1 MEGLKLMNASLE
13 EAQNHVWHKTE
24 GLNST
29 SLVVRRG
36 EPFKIT
42 LSFSGPYML
51 SKDHLMLRT
60 ELDCLYCDIPITSS
74 KATSQ
79 SQWSAYFQ
87 QGMLDPSA
95 PHKASLYVYSPPT
108 AIVGVYQLHLLFMS
122 RNGSHSCRVGQFTL
136 LCNPWCTDDAVYLP
150 KENQREEYVRNDFG
164 LLYQGTAKNIIFRP
178 WGFDQYE
185 SGILEICMML
195 LQVSNE
201 HKKNQKSDYANR
213 ADPVYISRV
222 ISAMI
227 NSNDDCGVLQGN
239 WSENYSNGVNPSEWT
254 GSGSILKQWA
264 KSGYRPVKYG
274 QCWVFAA
281 VMCTVMRV
289 LGIPTRVVTNY
300 NSAHDTNGNLV
311 IEEYYTEKGEKLPR
325 NRESIWNFHVWVECW
340 MKRRDLKAGFDGWQV
355 VDPTPQEK
363 SGEVYR
369 CGPAPVKAIQ
379 ERQLDMAYDAP
390 FVYAEVNADVYVYI
404 VRQTQ
409 VLGYTIETDRVGSLI
424 CTKSMGSNR
433 PQDITSS
440 YKNTKALQ
448 PSVRS
453 TSPMPGPTLANNHG
467 SAEGLSVELSLIRVP
482 VVGENISFSVTV
494 TNRGNIMKTVREYV
508 NAQAKCYDHSPSDTF
523 WEADSIIQLAPHRS
537 KVLQHQISYSQY
549 SALGNEQLVNLAA
562 VIMDVAT
569 QERVLASE
577 EFNFASPVIHI
588 QVADEDAIIAR
599 RHQVAMVT
607 FTNPFSV
614 AVRGMLTVAGS
625 GLLED
630 KVLINVAL
638 LQPRETMN
646 NVVRFTPKMVG
657 VKMLHA
663 SLRLDISHTVIRG
676 FRTITVQPA

>member
-13 EAQNHVWHKTE
+13 EAQNHVWHQTE

-42 LSFSGPYML
+42 LSFSEPYML
-51 SKDHLMLRT
+51 SKNQLVLRT
-60 ELDCLYCDIPITSS
+60 ELGCLYCDIPITSS

-79 SQWSAYFQ
+79 SQWSAYIQ

-95 PHKASLYVYSPPT
+95 PHKASVYVYSPPT
-108 AIVGVYQLHLLFMS
+108 AIVGVYQLYLFFTS

-150 KENQREEYVRNDFG
+150 KEIQREEYVRNDFG
-164 LLYQGTAKNIIFRP
+164 LLYQGTAKHISFRP

-213 ADPVYISRV
+213 GDPVYISRV

-227 NSNDDCGVLQGN
+227 NSNDDCGVLQGK
-239 WSENYSNGVNPSEWT
+239 WLENYSNGVNPSEWT

-264 KSGYRPVKYG
+264 KSGFSPVKYG

-311 IEEYYTEKGEKLPR
+311 IEEFYTEKGEKLPC
-325 NRESIWNFHVWVECW
+325 NRDSIWNFHVWVECW

-369 CGPAPVKAIQ
+369 CGPAPVKAIR

-390 FVYAEVNADVYVYI
+390 FIYAEVNADVIVYI
-404 VRQTQ
+404 VRQRQ
-409 VLGYTIETDRVGSLI
+409 VLGCTTEKDRVGSLI

-440 YKNTKALQ
+440 YKHTKALQ
-448 PSVRS
+448 PS
-453 TSPMPGPTLANNHG
+453 SPMPGPPLANIHD
-467 SAEGLSVELSLIRVP
+467 LSVELSLIQVP

-494 TNRGNIMKTVREYV
+494 TNHGNIKKTVREYV

-523 WEADSIIQLAPHRS
+523 WEADNIIQLAPHGS
-537 KVLQHQISYSQY
+537 KVVQHQISYSQY
-549 SALGNEQLVNLAA
+549 SALGNEQLVNLAV
-562 VIMDVAT
+562 VIMDAAT
-569 QERVLASE
+569 KERVLASE

-588 QVADEDAIIAR
+588 QVDEDTIIAH

-614 AVRGMLTVAGS
+614 AVKGMLTVSGS

-630 KVLINVAL
+630 KVLINVAH
-638 LQPRETMN
+638 LQPSETMN
-646 NVVRFTPKMVG
+646 NVLSVATEPFRSNQHEKAIQI
-657 VKMLHA
+657 HA
-663 SLRLDISHTVIRG
+663 TLPVSSGHVDRCLGRIKNKLQST
-676 FRTITVQPA
+676 